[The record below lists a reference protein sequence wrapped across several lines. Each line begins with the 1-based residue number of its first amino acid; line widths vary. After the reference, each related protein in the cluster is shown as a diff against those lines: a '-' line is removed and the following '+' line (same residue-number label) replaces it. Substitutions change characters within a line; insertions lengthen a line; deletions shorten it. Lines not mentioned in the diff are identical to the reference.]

1 MKLFKIF
8 LVEDDPFFGET
19 LKYHL
24 KLNPDFEVFLFKT
37 GKECLDNLFQNP
49 NIICLDFGLPDIT
62 GDLLLKKIQQTNNQI
77 PIIIISGQEE
87 IEVAVDFLKSGA
99 KDYIVKSNHTKEL
112 LWNSIIKIRENLNL
126 INEVEELKEK
136 LEQKFSF
143 ENTIIGQSEGIK
155 AVFNKINK
163 SLSTNINVSITGET
177 GTGKEIVAKAIHY
190 NSERKNKPFVA
201 LNMAAIPK
209 ELVESEFF
217 GHEKGAF
224 TGADQKTIGKFE
236 QADGGTIFLDEIAEL
251 DLNLQSKLLRVLQE
265 REVTRLGGK
274 AVIKFNARL
283 IIATHKD
290 LKEEV
295 KKGAFREDLYYRI
308 IGLPIELPPLRERGN
323 DILLLSKHFI
333 DLFVKE
339 NKLKTITITKEAK
352 EKLLKHKFPGNI
364 RELKSIIDLA
374 CVMCESNEICV
385 EDLTFDTINDTDFFL
400 SEDKTL
406 KEFTSEIIL
415 HYLKKNN
422 DDVLKTAKQLDIG
435 KSTIY
440 NLIQAGQT
448 KKNDLNESSHSFI

>member
-37 GKECLDNLFQNP
+37 GKECLDNLFQSP

-143 ENTIIGQSEGIK
+143 ENTIIGQSEAIK

-333 DLFVKE
+333 DLFIKE

-374 CVMCESNEICV
+374 CVMCESNEICA

-448 KKNDLNESSHSFI
+448 KKKI